1 MAATISTVFSLPS
14 FDTGL
19 YEDFEFL
26 MSQGHATLTIRVA
39 ELPPIAL
46 KFERVRWH
54 EFVALYNCSA
64 EQASSAYFKLVEV
77 VDSARLIEYVQND
90 KAGNRA
96 YQELHHYR
104 IFLDESG
111 CHELFAQSW
120 SHL

>member
-1 MAATISTVFSLPS
+1 VASTISTAFCLPS

-19 YEDFEFL
+19 YEGFEFL
-26 MSQGHATLTIRVA
+26 MSQGNATLTICVTER
-39 ELPPIAL
+39 PPIAV

-64 EQASSAYFKLVEV
+64 EQVSSAYFKLVEV
-77 VDSARLIEYVQND
+77 VDSTRLIEYVQND
-90 KAGNRA
+90 QAGSRA